1 VPLPDGGLWVAGY
14 GGGLQRRDAEGR
26 VTLTVAPDGP
36 GHITFAVSDTGVGIE
51 PAHQERIFE
60 AFVQADDSFT
70 RTHQG
75 TGLGLTLSRRFS
87 TLLGGTLT
95 LLIFIGEA
103 VRDAFD
109 PRKLPG
115 GGR

>member
-1 VPLPDGGLWVAGY
+1 V
-14 GGGLQRRDAEGR
+14 R
-26 VTLTVAPDGP
+26 
-36 GHITFAVSDTGVGIE
+36 DTGVGIARE
-51 PAHQERIFE
+51 QQERIFE

-95 LLIFIGEA
+95 LESA
-103 VRDAFD
+103 VGQGSTFTARL
-109 PRKLPG
+109 PRVTTQ
-115 GGR
+115 RR